1 MLRKLSIL
9 NYALIEKADID
20 FDKGLSVI
28 TGETGAGKS
37 ILLGALGLILGQ
49 RADASVLFN
58 KDEKCIVESTFDIT
72 HYGLEDLFSQ
82 EDVDF
87 DNQTIIRREITPN
100 GKSRAFI
107 NDTPVTVTLLKN
119 IVSRLIDVHSQHQNL
134 LLSDD
139 NYQMMII
146 DTVADNQPL
155 IISYKDL
162 YQQYKELLT
171 REQEMISEN
180 ERLKKD
186 QDYVRFQ
193 FNQLHD
199 AKLQPDELELHEEEL
214 QRLNHAEEIKSN
226 LSTAVGKLTGEEFS
240 ASQSLYEAL
249 GSIEKI
255 AAFLPASTNAMERL
269 SSARIDLT
277 DLASTLDRFAEAI
290 EFDPARISFLQQRI
304 DLIYNLLTK
313 HKAAKIAELLTIQND
328 LDEQLKKVSFFDETL
343 QELRKEIEVCT
354 QQLAKKAEA
363 LTGSRKA
370 VSGRITAS
378 IESQL
383 RDLGIPNAVFVIHHQ
398 QREHFTAT
406 GRDEIGFLFAANK
419 NGTPAPIDKVASGG
433 EMSRVMLS
441 IKSLLSKAKGLP
453 TIIFDEID
461 TGVSGEVADKMGSI
475 MAQMARNIQVVT
487 ITHLPQIAAKGI
499 QHFKV
504 FKTDTDHHTYSS
516 IVTLNREERVM
527 EIAKMLSGTA
537 ITEAALQNARVLL
550 NV

>member
-49 RADASVLFN
+49 RADGSVLFN
-58 KDEKCIVESTFDIT
+58 NNEKCVVESTFDIT
-72 HYGLEDLFSQ
+72 HYGMEELFAQ
-82 EDVDF
+82 EDIDY
-87 DNQTIIRREITPN
+87 DNQTIIRREIAPN

-107 NDTPVTVTLLKN
+107 NDTPVTVTLLKT

-139 NYQMMII
+139 NYQLTII
-146 DTVADNQPL
+146 DTVANNHRLMIDYKNQFNE
-155 IISYKDL
+155 
-162 YQQYKELLT
+162 YKELT
-171 REQEMISEN
+171 HKERELITEN

-193 FNQLHD
+193 FNQLND
-199 AKLQPDELELHEEEL
+199 AKLQVDELELHEEEL

-226 LSTAVGKLTGEEFS
+226 LNSATTILSGEE
-240 ASQSLYEAL
+240 QSITQNLHEA
-249 GSIEKI
+249 INKVQKI
-255 AAFLPASTNAMERL
+255 AEFLPSTIKAVDRL
-269 SSARIDLT
+269 DSACIDLI
-277 DLASTLDRFAEAI
+277 DLAASLDRFAESI
-290 EFDPARISFLQQRI
+290 EFDPARINFLQQRI
-304 DLIYNLLTK
+304 DLIYNLLSK
-313 HKAAKIAELLTIQND
+313 HKASKITELLDIEKD
-328 LDEQLKKVSFFDETL
+328 LDTQLKKVSFFDETL
-343 QELRKEIEVCT
+343 QELQKQITACAS
-354 QQLAKKAEA
+354 QLNIKAQA
-363 LTGSRKA
+363 LTDSRKA
-370 VSGRITAS
+370 AFNHITTS
-378 IESQL
+378 IEAQL
-383 RDLGIPNAVFVIHHQ
+383 HELGIPNAVLAISHEIKEQFGS
-398 QREHFTAT
+398 T
-406 GRDEIGFLFAANK
+406 GRDEISFLFAANK
-419 NGTPAPIDKVASGG
+419 NGIPAPIDKVASGG

-441 IKSLLSKAKGLP
+441 IKSLLSKEKGLP

-461 TGVSGEVADKMGSI
+461 TGVSGEVADKMGFI
-475 MAQMARNIQVVT
+475 MAQMAENIQVVT
-487 ITHLPQIAAKGI
+487 ITHLPQIAAKGK

-516 IVTLNREERVM
+516 IVTLSSDERVT

-550 NV
+550 KA